1 VREHRSRR
9 KLTATGAVL
18 LAVACGGGGG
28 ADDGDGG
35 YGPAERADFVAACSA
50 AGGVSDAV
58 CGCFYDRLAETL
70 PHERFEELD
79 EQIRDDPSSVP
90 AEVADL
96 AITCGAVDAGS
107 AGD

>member
-1 VREHRSRR
+1 VREHRGRR
-9 KLTATGAVL
+9 KLTATGVVL
-18 LAVACGGGGG
+18 LAVACGRG
-28 ADDGDGG
+28 AEDDGDGG
-35 YGPAERADFVAACSA
+35 YGPAERADFVEACSA

-58 CGCFYDRLAETL
+58 CGCFYDQLAETL

-79 EQIRDDPSSVP
+79 EQIRDDPTSVP

-96 AITCGAVDAGS
+96 AITCSAVDAGS